1 MGTYKDLT
9 VWQKSMALARK
20 VYEITTRFP
29 EDERFGLVSQMRRCS
44 VSIPSNIAEGYGR
57 ETEREHS
64 HFLLISLGSS
74 NDELET
80 QLILSHDFHYIGE
93 QDYQE
98 VLNLNTEVNKMLSS
112 LIYTQRHGGFKNSQT
127 HKLINS

>member
-9 VWQKSMALARK
+9 VWQKSMILARRI
-20 VYEITTRFP
+20 YEITARYP
-29 EDERFGLVSQMRRCS
+29 EDERFGMVSQMRRCS

-64 HFLLISLGSS
+64 HFLFISLGSS
-74 NDELET
+74 NELET
-80 QLILSHDFHYIGE
+80 QLILSYGFQYVGE

-98 VLNLNTEVNKMLSS
+98 IVDLNSEVNKMLSS
-112 LIYTQRHGGFKNSQT
+112 LIYKLRHSDSQELKNS
-127 HKLINS
+127 